1 MDPDLQ
7 LDPLN
12 PPKYCP
18 QCARSGLKSKVKK
31 FKMDPSSSEVVI
43 MCKNGQVINTIIDVI
58 KIIIYNVYIIVS
70 MAILSAV
77 PSRSN
82 CEDRSWSRF
91 SFCHQHTFTSIQQ
104 EEEDET
110 EDSNSGFKSGI

>member
-43 MCKNGQVINTIIDVI
+43 MCKNDQVISLLMF
-58 KIIIYNVYIIVS
+58 KKLSMYVYILVS
-70 MAILSAV
+70 MAILSPV

-82 CEDRSWSRF
+82 CEDRLWSRF
-91 SFCHQHTFTSIQQ
+91 SLCHQHTFTSIQQ